1 MSRRSVALAIVLLS
15 LAMHANAVN
24 RWRPSAVQIDG
35 AVVRAVAVAHD
46 RLYAATWGDGV
57 FVSEDHALSWRAAGL
72 PGQFVVAFA
81 PAQSRADVAFAATS
95 DGVYRM
101 HGLGLW
107 ERMQPEGVARA
118 CAVDPVDSRVVYVGV
133 DGVGVQRSDDGG
145 DTWNAVGDLPVNQ
158 PVFSIA
164 VDWDDPSRV
173 YVGTSTGVY
182 LSDTRGDSWRA
193 VSPAVGRTTTV
204 SVHPTDPSI
213 VFATVW
219 GHGIL
224 RSADRGETWDQ
235 VLDANLRRWLYQ
247 LVNGVAYDHEDP
259 DRMYVGSFGAGV
271 LSSRDGGDSWTVE
284 STTNGWVSS
293 LAVDPRTNHVYA
305 GIQGDGVYRKDDGGQ
320 RWQRMS
326 VGFRNLHAKTVRVD
340 PSRPN
345 VVYAGTWGGG
355 VYRSEDAALTWTAA
369 SLGLTTRVL
378 PDFTIHPTNPDR
390 LYAATDGGGVYRSDD
405 QGRRWAPMREG
416 LVAGIIVA
424 VDVHPT
430 DPDIVYAG
438 SEGIGIR
445 RSHDQGDTWG
455 PTGLDTGALWSISI
469 NPTDPNIILAGS
481 WGFVRFGAEGQG
493 ILRSEDAGT
502 TWVFVLHS
510 KPAVSIE
517 VDPTDHSVVYAGLF
531 GDGVY
536 RSDDT
541 GLTWQP
547 MSHGL
552 RNRNV
557 WEVAPDAQVPG
568 HVYAATWGDGVFVSV
583 DGAETWRPMNRGLD
597 SRNVYSITMDPSATR
612 NVYAGATGGVFHLR
626 RSLSDPLDVSLGD
639 ELDKTVWGAI
649 KGVRLRPN
657 FPNPANPETW
667 IPFSLT
673 VASTVT
679 VDITNT
685 GGSTVRTFDLGWVVA
700 GTYESAATAVHWDGR
715 DDHGEVLASGVYF
728 TTIRA
733 GSFTHTRRIVLA
745 R

>member
-1 MSRRSVALAIVLLS
+1 MSRRSVAPVVLL
-15 LAMHANAVN
+15 LLVATYADAVN
-24 RWRPSAVQIDG
+24 RWCPSAVQIDG
-35 AVVRAVAVAHD
+35 AVVRSVSVAHG

-57 FVSEDHALSWRAAGL
+57 FVSDDEAATWRPSGL
-72 PGQFVVAFA
+72 PGQFVAA
-81 PAQSRADVAFAATS
+81 LATDNLSDDVAFAGTT
-95 DGVYRM
+95 DGLYRM
-101 HGLGLW
+101 RGPATW
-107 ERMQPEGVARA
+107 ERIRAEGVART
-118 CAVDPVDSRVVYVGV
+118 CVVDPTDSAVVYVGI
-133 DGVGVQRSDDGG
+133 DALGVQRSEDGG
-145 DTWNAVGDLPVNQ
+145 DTWRDVGDLPADVL
-158 PVFSIA
+158 VFSVA
-164 VDWDDPSRV
+164 VDWDDPRRV
-173 YVGTSTGVY
+173 YIGTSHGVY
-182 LSDTRGDSWRA
+182 LSESRGDRWRA
-193 VSPAVGRTTTV
+193 VSPTVGRTTTV
-204 SVHPTDPSI
+204 SVHPTNPNI

-224 RSADRGETWDQ
+224 RSVDRGETWDQ

-259 DRMYVGSFGAGV
+259 KSMFVGSFGAGV

-284 STTNGWVSS
+284 PTTNGWVTS
-293 LAVDPRTNHVYA
+293 LSVDPRTNHVYA
-305 GIQGDGVYRKDDGGQ
+305 GIHGDGVYRKENGGA
-320 RWQRMS
+320 RWERVS
-326 VGFRNLHAKTVRVD
+326 VGLRNIHAKTVRVD

-345 VVYAGTWGGG
+345 IVYVGTWGGG
-355 VYRSEDAALTWTAA
+355 VYRSEDAALTWTPANR
-369 SLGLTTRVL
+369 GLTTRVL

-405 QGRRWAPMREG
+405 QGRRWVPIREG
-416 LVAGIIVA
+416 LVAGIVVA

-430 DPDIVYAG
+430 DPDIVFAG
-438 SEGIGIR
+438 SEGIGMR
-445 RSHDQGDTWG
+445 KSLNQGDTWA

-481 WGFVRFGAEGQG
+481 WGFVRFGAEGRG
-493 ILRSEDAGT
+493 ILRSEDAGS
-502 TWVFVLHS
+502 TWDFVLDS
-510 KPAVSIE
+510 PPAVSLE

-541 GLTWQP
+541 GLTWLR
-547 MSHGL
+547 MSDGL
-552 RNRNV
+552 RNPNV
-557 WEVAPDAQVPG
+557 WEVAPDALVPG
-568 HVYAATWGDGVFVSV
+568 HVYAATWGDGVFVSI
-583 DGAETWRPMNRGLD
+583 DGAETWQPMNRGLD
-597 SRNVYSITMDPSATR
+597 SLNVYSITMDPSDTR

-626 RSLSDPLDVSLGD
+626 RSLSDPLDVSAGD
-639 ELDKTVWGAI
+639 ELAETAWGAI

-667 IPFSLT
+667 IPFTLT

-685 GGSTVRTFDLGWVVA
+685 VGSTVRTFDLGWVVA
-700 GTYESAATAVHWDGR
+700 GTYESAATAVHWDGH
-715 DDHGEVLASGVYF
+715 DDHGQVLASGVYF